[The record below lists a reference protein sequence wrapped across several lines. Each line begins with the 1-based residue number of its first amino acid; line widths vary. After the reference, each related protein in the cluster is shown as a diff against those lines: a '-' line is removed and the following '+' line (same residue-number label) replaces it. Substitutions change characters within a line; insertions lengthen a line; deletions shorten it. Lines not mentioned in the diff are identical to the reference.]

1 MATLLIAEYEDLPLG
16 KGNQE
21 RPFAPL
27 VPLVSQAPITIG
39 LSSVQSAP
47 FNQKTRY
54 ARFSAGAGV
63 CLEGGPSPT
72 ATVASV
78 TRIPADG
85 VEYFS
90 VNPGDMVAVIA
101 G

>member
-27 VPLVSQAPITIG
+27 VPLVSQSPITIG
-39 LSSVQSAP
+39 AASVQSAA

-54 ARFSAGAGV
+54 VRISAGAAV
-63 CLEGGPSPT
+63 CLEGGQNPT
-72 ATVASV
+72 ATASSV
-78 TRIPADG
+78 TRMPSDG
-85 VEYFS
+85 VEYFQ
-90 VNPGDMVAVIA
+90 VNPGHKIAVIA
-101 G
+101 A

>member
-1 MATLLIAEYEDLPLG
+1 MATFLIAEYEDLPLG

-39 LSSVQSAP
+39 AASVQSAA

-54 ARFSAGAGV
+54 VRFSAGAVV
-63 CLEGGPSPT
+63 CIAGGSNPT

-78 TRIPADG
+78 TRMPTDG
-85 VEYFS
+85 VEYFQ
-90 VNPGDMVAVIA
+90 VNPGDKVAVIA